1 MIMLLRD
8 TIAYLGALV
17 FVLLI
22 VAVECWPLTLLV
34 GGLVIWSLTRS

>member
-22 VAVECWPLTLLV
+22 VAVECWPITLLV
-34 GGLVIWSLTRS
+34 IGLCSWAMLRS